1 MKTYSLYLL
10 MAAVGGAVL
19 PLQALINAR
28 LGAAL
33 GGPVWAATVSFL
45 VGSFGLVAFQMV
57 RGASLPASSV
67 LAAPWWVWTGGFLGA
82 YYVAAAIFTVPKL
95 GAASLMTLLILGQLT
110 ASVVLDHFGVL
121 SDQIRPFSWQRG
133 FGVVMLFAGALLVV
147 RS

>member
-28 LGAAL
+28 LGGAL
-33 GGPVWAATVSFL
+33 GGPIWAATVSFL
-45 VGSFGLVAFQMV
+45 VGSFGLVTVQV
-57 RGASLPASSV
+57 LRGGSFSASSAF
-67 LAAPWWVWTGGFLGA
+67 AAPWWVWTGGLLGA
-82 YYVAAAIFTVPKL
+82 YYVVASIFTVPKL
-95 GAASLMTLLILGQLT
+95 GAATLMTLLILGQLT

-133 FGVVMLFAGALLVV
+133 LGVAMLFAGALLVV